1 MKKDKKIYTTCTR
14 CLCDK
19 NPTKHT
25 WCYKCAKESYA
36 EKTHCKCGNLKEK
49 ATSATCKVCRSA
61 YYRSSKERRFL
72 KLSKQ
77 ICSKNSKL
85 VNYVERIERRGGLC
99 SMLEIFELIDIWE
112 SAHTNTIKYDNLSSV
127 RQIEKMWNDIKKI
140 YYTSKKTEKTKV

>member
-1 MKKDKKIYTTCTR
+1 MKKDKRLYTTCNR
-14 CLCDK
+14 CLSDK
-19 NPTKHT
+19 NPTRHT
-25 WCYKCAKESYA
+25 WCYKCSKESYA
-36 EKTHCKCGNLKEK
+36 QKPYCKCGNLKEK
-49 ATSATCKVCRSA
+49 ITSATCKSCRTK
-61 YYRSSKERRFL
+61 YYRTSKEKRFL

-127 RQIEKMWNDIKKI
+127 KQIERMWNDIKKI